1 MSYTQEITNEL
12 INYEGLKANT
22 KILLLVLMTHRN
34 REKGYAYPSQ
44 STLIKKT
51 GLSKNTLLKC
61 LDELEKEGYIKRFKE
76 KGENNKYHIDI
87 SFINSKV
94 GTSVKIDTSSSIK
107 INTGEDVGS
116 IKNDTGGSIK
126 NDTLKVLNI
135 SNKKEKEN
143 KKSNIDKIIEAYTKN
158 DLLVEAIRDFIKMR
172 STIKKPITDRALKGI
187 LNKLDNFTNNDLD
200 KIEILE
206 NSIMNC
212 WQGVFELKNKKVP
225 TKVDTKNNSLVNPS
239 ICNNDKNYSSR
250 GREIL

>member
-76 KGENNKYHIDI
+76 KGENNKYYIDI
-87 SFINSKV
+87 NFINSKV
-94 GTSVKIDTSSSIK
+94 VTSVKNDTSS
-107 INTGEDVGS
+107 S
-116 IKNDTGGSIK
+116 IKNDTGGSI
-126 NDTLKVLNI
+126 NFNTLKVRDI

-172 STIKKPITDRALKGI
+172 STIKKPLTDRALKGI
-187 LNKLDNFTNNDLD
+187 LNKLDTFASNDLD
-200 KIEILE
+200 KVEILE

-225 TKVDTKNNSLVNPS
+225 TKVDTKNNNLVNPS

>member
-12 INYEGLKANT
+12 INYEGLKANA

-76 KGENNKYHIDI
+76 KGENNKYYIDI
-87 SFINSKV
+87 NFINSKV
-94 GTSVKIDTSSSIK
+94 GTSIKNNTSSSIK
-107 INTGEDVGS
+107 IDTSEDITSIKNNTRGS
-116 IKNDTGGSIK
+116 IKI
-126 NDTLKVLNI
+126 DTLKVRDI

-143 KKSNIDKIIEAYTKN
+143 NKSNIDKIIEAYTKN

-172 STIKKPITDRALKGI
+172 STIKKPLTDRALKGI
-187 LNKLDNFTNNDLD
+187 LNKLDTFTTNDLD
-200 KIEILE
+200 KVEILE

-225 TKVDTKNNSLVNPS
+225 TKVDTKNNNSISSS
-239 ICNNDKNYSSR
+239 ICNSKGKYTR
-250 GREIL
+250 KVEML

>member
-22 KILLLVLMTHRN
+22 KILLLVLLTHRN

-76 KGENNKYHIDI
+76 KGENNKYYIDI

-94 GTSVKIDTSSSIK
+94 GTSIKNDTSS
-107 INTGEDVGS
+107 S

-126 NDTLKVLNI
+126 IDTLKVRDI

-158 DLLVEAIRDFIKMR
+158 DLLIEAIRDFIKMR
-172 STIKKPITDRALKGI
+172 STIKKPLTDRALKGI
-187 LNKLDNFTNNDLD
+187 LNKLDTFATNDLD
-200 KIEILE
+200 KVEILE

-225 TKVDTKNNSLVNPS
+225 TRVDTKNNNSISSS
-239 ICNNDKNYSSR
+239 ICNSKGKYTR
-250 GREIL
+250 GVEVW

>member
-76 KGENNKYHIDI
+76 KGENNKYYIDI
-87 SFINSKV
+87 NFINSKV
-94 GTSVKIDTSSSIK
+94 GTSIKNDTSS
-107 INTGEDVGS
+107 S

-126 NDTLKVLNI
+126 IDTLKVRDI

-172 STIKKPITDRALKGI
+172 STIKKPLTDRALKGI
-187 LNKLDNFTNNDLD
+187 LNKLDAFATNDLD
-200 KIEILE
+200 KVEILE

-212 WQGVFELKNKKVP
+212 WQSVFELKNKKVP
-225 TKVDTKNNSLVNPS
+225 TKVDTKNNDLVNPS
-239 ICNNDKNYSSR
+239 ICNSKGKYTR
-250 GREIL
+250 GVEVW

>member
-76 KGENNKYHIDI
+76 KGENNKYYIDI
-87 SFINSKV
+87 NFINSKV
-94 GTSVKIDTSSSIK
+94 GTSIKIDTSSSIK
-107 INTGEDVGS
+107 IDTSEDITS

-126 NDTLKVLNI
+126 IDTLKVRDI

-172 STIKKPITDRALKGI
+172 STIKKPLTDRALKGI
-187 LNKLDNFTNNDLD
+187 LNKLDTFATNDLD
-200 KIEILE
+200 KVEILE
-206 NSIMNC
+206 SSIMNC

-225 TKVDTKNNSLVNPS
+225 TRVDTKNNNLVNPS
-239 ICNNDKNYSSR
+239 ICNSRRKYSQSCDI
-250 GREIL
+250 G

>member
-12 INYEGLKANT
+12 INYEGLKANS

-76 KGENNKYHIDI
+76 KGENNKYYIDI
-87 SFINSKV
+87 NFINSKV
-94 GTSVKIDTSSSIK
+94 VTSAKIDTSSSIK
-107 INTGEDVGS
+107 NG
-116 IKNDTGGSIK
+116 TGGSIK
-126 NDTLKVLNI
+126 INTLKVRDI

-172 STIKKPITDRALKGI
+172 STIKKPLTDRALKGI

-225 TKVDTKNNSLVNPS
+225 TKVDTKNNNLVNPS
-239 ICNNDKNYSSR
+239 ICNSRRKYSQKCDI
-250 GREIL
+250 G

>member
-12 INYEGLKANT
+12 INYEGLKANS

-76 KGENNKYHIDI
+76 KGENNKYYIDI

-94 GTSVKIDTSSSIK
+94 GTSIKNDTSSSIK
-107 INTGEDVGS
+107 NDTSSS
-116 IKNDTGGSIK
+116 IKNDTRGSIK
-126 NDTLKVLNI
+126 INTLKVRDI

-172 STIKKPITDRALKGI
+172 STIKKPLTDRALKGI
-187 LNKLDNFTNNDLD
+187 LNKLDTFATNDLD
-200 KIEILE
+200 KVEILE

-225 TKVDTKNNSLVNPS
+225 TRVDTKNNNLVNPS

>member
-12 INYEGLKANT
+12 INYEGLKANS

-87 SFINSKV
+87 NFINSKV
-94 GTSVKIDTSSSIK
+94 GTSIKNDTSS
-107 INTGEDVGS
+107 S

-126 NDTLKVLNI
+126 INTLKVRDI

-158 DLLVEAIRDFIKMR
+158 DLLVEAIKDFIKMR
-172 STIKKPITDRALKGI
+172 STIKKPLTDRALKTL
-187 LNKLDNFTNNDLD
+187 LNKLDNIANNDLE
-200 KIEILE
+200 KVEILE

-225 TKVDTKNNSLVNPS
+225 TKVDTKNNNLVNPS
-239 ICNNDKNYSSR
+239 ICNSRRKYSQKCDI
-250 GREIL
+250 G

>member
-87 SFINSKV
+87 NFINSKV
-94 GTSVKIDTSSSIK
+94 GTSIKNDTGS
-107 INTGEDVGS
+107 S

-126 NDTLKVLNI
+126 INTLKVRDI

-172 STIKKPITDRALKGI
+172 STIKKPLTDRALKGI
-187 LNKLDNFTNNDLD
+187 LNKLDSFAANDLD
-200 KIEILE
+200 KVEILE

-225 TKVDTKNNSLVNPS
+225 TKVDTKNNNLVNPS
-239 ICNNDKNYSSR
+239 ICNSRRKYSQKCDI
-250 GREIL
+250 G